1 MLPNLHCQCY
11 QKFLEVL
18 KLMQQTGD
26 HTPIDTLRLHDSF
39 LEAQQFFQQ
48 QIVSLDAGELEAS
61 DESRVRS
68 YQTEI
73 SKQLRLLGMDVM
85 FLQAARQEETV
96 KDRQMQLVERLKT
109 LQGYCDAILE
119 LN

>member
-1 MLPNLHCQCY
+1 MLPDIHRQCY

-18 KLMQQTGD
+18 EQLQTAAGKQS
-26 HTPIDTLRLHDSF
+26 DTLKLRHTF

-48 QIVSLDAGELEAS
+48 QVISLDAGELDLD
-61 DESRVRS
+61 DEPRVRS

-73 SKQLRLLGMDVM
+73 SKQMQLLGMDVM
-85 FLQAARQEETV
+85 FLQAARQQETATA
-96 KDRQMQLVERLKT
+96 RQIQLGDRLKT
-109 LQGYCDAILE
+109 VISYCDAILQ

>member
-1 MLPNLHCQCY
+1 MLPNLHRQCY
-11 QKFLEVL
+11 QKFSEVL
-18 KLMQQTGD
+18 KQLQQTGD
-26 HTPIDTLRLHDSF
+26 HTPIDPLTLHDSF
-39 LEAQQFFQQ
+39 LEAQKFFQQ
-48 QIVSLDAGELEAS
+48 LIISLDAGDLEVG

-96 KDRQMQLVERLKT
+96 KDRQMQLLERLKM
-109 LQGYCDAILE
+109 LQGYCDRILQ
-119 LN
+119 

>member
-1 MLPNLHCQCY
+1 MLPNLHRQRY
-11 QKFLEVL
+11 QEFSEVL
-18 KLMQQTGD
+18 EQLQTAASIQLDLPKLR
-26 HTPIDTLRLHDSF
+26 HLF

-48 QIVSLDAGELEAS
+48 EVVTLNAGELEQS
-61 DESRVRS
+61 HEPRVRS
-68 YQTEI
+68 YQTEM

-96 KDRQMQLVERLKT
+96 EGRQRQLSDRLKT
-109 LQGYCDAILE
+109 LISYCDAILQ

>member
-1 MLPNLHCQCY
+1 MLPNLHRQCY

-26 HTPIDTLRLHDSF
+26 HTPVDAIRLHQSF

-48 QIVSLDAGELEAS
+48 QIVSLDAGDLEAG

-73 SKQLRLLGMDVM
+73 SKQLRLLGMDVK

-96 KDRQMQLVERLKT
+96 KARQIQLLERLKM
-109 LQGYCDAILE
+109 LQGYCDRILQ

>member
-1 MLPNLHCQCY
+1 MLPNLHRQRY
-11 QKFLEVL
+11 QEFSEVL
-18 KLMQQTGD
+18 KQLQQTAASIQLD
-26 HTPIDTLRLHDSF
+26 IPKLRHSF

-48 QIVSLDAGELEAS
+48 QLVTLSTGELEPS
-61 DESRVRS
+61 YEPRVRA
-68 YQTEI
+68 YQTEM

-96 KDRQMQLVERLKT
+96 EGRQRQLSDRLKT
-109 LQGYCDAILE
+109 LTSYCNAILQ

>member
-1 MLPNLHCQCY
+1 MLPNIHRQCY
-11 QKFLEVL
+11 QKFSEVL
-18 KLMQQTGD
+18 QQLQQTGD
-26 HTPIDTLRLHDSF
+26 RTPIDPLTLHNSF

-48 QIVSLDAGELEAS
+48 QIVSLDAGDLEAG

-73 SKQLRLLGMDVM
+73 SKQLRLLGMDVK
-85 FLQAARQEETV
+85 FLQAARQQETV
-96 KDRQMQLVERLKT
+96 KARQMQLLERLKM
-109 LQGYCDAILE
+109 LQGYCDRILQ